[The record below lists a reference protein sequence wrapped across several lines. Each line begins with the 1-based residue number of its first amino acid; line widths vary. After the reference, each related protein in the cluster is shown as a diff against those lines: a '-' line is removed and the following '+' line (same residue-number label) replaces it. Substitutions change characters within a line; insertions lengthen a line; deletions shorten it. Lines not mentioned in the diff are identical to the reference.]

1 MFSSSFYAGHSIDY
15 HWWVGGLLGV
25 CFLTGNLLLLPR
37 LGAAL
42 TVVMTVA
49 GQIIMGVMIDT
60 LGLLGAN
67 QTSFTFL
74 KGVGIIVLLFGIL
87 LMNHI
92 PKNKLKDKRN
102 ISLYIWL
109 FIGFI
114 FGFAPPLQT
123 TINSGLSKQMHS
135 SLFAA
140 LVSFTVG
147 TIVAMLGQMI
157 MGVIIDHFGIGVPKN
172 EMTFRKFIGL
182 IAIAIGIVLLR
193 LF

>member
-1 MFSSSFYAGHSIDY
+1 
-15 HWWVGGLLGV
+15 
-25 CFLTGNLLLLPR
+25 
-37 LGAAL
+37 
-42 TVVMTVA
+42 
-49 GQIIMGVMIDT
+49 
-60 LGLLGAN
+60 
-67 QTSFTFL
+67 
-74 KGVGIIVLLFGIL
+74 
-87 LMNHI
+87 MNHI

-123 TINSGLSKQMHS
+123 TINSELSKQMHS

-147 TIVAMLGQMI
+147 TIALFILTIIFNRSLKIKLSQHHLGRIKPLYFIGGILGVVFVTSNIILMPYLGAALTTIVAMLGQMI